1 MRLTVQFNH
10 QPAFRTVEVGDVWT
24 DAVLPAKFPTV
35 QHGALKMFPQ
45 HRLRWSRRIAQFP
58 PPWFLL
64 FAVMNSINHNPPR
77 STYGATR
84 RIFLTKPP
92 RPRLSKER
100 GHFIDGAATPPWPR
114 RGAVPLPTPTHH
126 SCHSY
131 NSAASHQSQQK
142 TAKNSNAPLR
152 RSMITKKIL

>member
-35 QHGALKMFPQ
+35 QHAALKMFPQ

-92 RPRLSKER
+92 LRAFQRNGAISLMARPPLLCRNRQAKSCGFWLS
-100 GHFIDGAATPPWPR
+100 FPF
-114 RGAVPLPTPTHH
+114 L
-126 SCHSY
+126 
-131 NSAASHQSQQK
+131 
-142 TAKNSNAPLR
+142 
-152 RSMITKKIL
+152 